1 MECSVLREQRME
13 VLYGEADAETARRV
27 EEHHAVC
34 ASCRDEMA
42 ALRRL
47 RQDLKAWKVP
57 TARATVRVRARAE
70 RFLVAAAVMLLAL
83 GGAFGLAG
91 SEIRFEGGRLAFRL
105 GRADGEIERR
115 LAEQE
120 AWHQEEI
127 RALTASQGGGSA
139 LEEQALLRKVEEMI
153 RASEDRQA
161 AALTTRFAEFRQR
174 TDTERRYDLAR
185 VAAGLSYL
193 DGKTG
198 QHVARTT
205 ELMGYVLEASQKR

>member
-1 MECSVLREQRME
+1 MD

-42 ALRRL
+42 ALWRL
-47 RQDLKAWKVP
+47 RQDLKAWNVP
-57 TARATVRVRARAE
+57 GARGTFRVRSRAE

-91 SEIRFEGGRLAFRL
+91 SEIRFEGGQLAFRL
-105 GRADGEIERR
+105 GRADPALEHR
-115 LAEQE
+115 LAALE
-120 AWHQEEI
+120 ARHREEI
-127 RALTASQGGGSA
+127 RAPASRSGESA
-139 LEEQALLRKVEEMI
+139 LEEQAFLGKVEEMI
-153 RASEDRQA
+153 RTSEDRQA
-161 AALTTRFAEFRQR
+161 AALKTGLAEFRQR